1 MHTYFNK
8 ANYVFLTIH
17 QVGQEVIVHSFDP
30 NTQDTGRWISKAKA
44 SLVYRASSRTA
55 RESCQDSQS
64 PTVTSSSLLNNK
76 LKASPDSFWL
86 APQ

>member
-55 RESCQDSQS
+55 KKQTLSQKRKQYE
-64 PTVTSSSLLNNK
+64 TK
-76 LKASPDSFWL
+76 MIKRRI
-86 APQ
+86 